1 MNIDPIANLIVILQN
16 AYQVGNLRVYLPFSK
31 EKEKIL
37 EVLKKENY
45 IKNLRSVEKNKKK
58 MIAVR
63 LLYKEDH
70 PAINYIKRISKPGR
84 RIYAKPSEFK
94 TVLPLSKSNK
104 DFGSTVVSTSQGIMT
119 TNEAKKKNIGGELIL
134 KVY

>member
-1 MNIDPIANLIVILQN
+1 MNVDPIANLIVILQN
-16 AYQVGNLRVYLPFSK
+16 GYQAGNSRVYLPFSK
-31 EKEKIL
+31 EKERIL

-45 IKNLRSVEKNKKK
+45 IKSLRGVDKNKKK

-63 LLYKEDH
+63 LLYKEGQ

-84 RIYAKPSEFK
+84 RIYARPSEFK
-94 TVLPLSKSNK
+94 AVLPLSKSNR
-104 DFGSTVVSTSQGIMT
+104 DFGSTVVSTSAGIMT
-119 TNEAKKKNIGGELIL
+119 TAEARKKNIGGELIL

>member
-1 MNIDPIANLIVILQN
+1 MSIDPIANLIVILQN
-16 AYQVGNLRVYLPFSK
+16 GYNVGNLRVYLPFSK

-37 EVLKKENY
+37 EILKKENY
-45 IKNLRSVEKNKKK
+45 IKSLRSVEKNKKK

-70 PAINYIKRISKPGR
+70 AAINYIKRISKPGR

-94 TVLPLSKSNK
+94 NVLPLSKSNR
-104 DFGSTVVSTSQGIMT
+104 DFGSTVISTSAGIMT
-119 TNEAKKKNIGGELIL
+119 TAEAKRKNIGGELIL